1 MRCAPSSDSGEAARQ
16 SRSTPAETARLPGEK
31 LARPANPTTAVRWA
45 SASGQAVADLGLANS
60 PLVMQPHVLAFPL
73 LERLQQ
79 RLERDA
85 LEDSPDL
92 AVARANRVDQ
102 RAAVAVIARL
112 RGRSRDSEYRLA

>member
-16 SRSTPAETARLPGEK
+16 SRSTPADTARPPGEAGA
-31 LARPANPTTAVRWA
+31 ARRSDCSREMGICEWPGGRRSRT
-45 SASGQAVADLGLANS
+45 GEL
-60 PLVMQPHVLAFPL
+60 PLVMQPYVLAFPL

-102 RAAVAVIARL
+102 R
-112 RGRSRDSEYRLA
+112 